1 MEEGLKPPVALLL
14 CFCFLSFIGGFVA
27 VWRMIREGE
36 VCKQNSASML
46 ARCLRCF
53 HLCVCAMTAYIC
65 AFVFVHV
72 CANSY
77 KTLCTH
83 VAYELYHYSR
93 PGECTDV

>member
-46 ARCLRCF
+46 ARCLRCL
-53 HLCVCAMTAYIC
+53 HL
-65 AFVFVHV
+65 
-72 CANSY
+72 
-77 KTLCTH
+77 
-83 VAYELYHYSR
+83 
-93 PGECTDV
+93 